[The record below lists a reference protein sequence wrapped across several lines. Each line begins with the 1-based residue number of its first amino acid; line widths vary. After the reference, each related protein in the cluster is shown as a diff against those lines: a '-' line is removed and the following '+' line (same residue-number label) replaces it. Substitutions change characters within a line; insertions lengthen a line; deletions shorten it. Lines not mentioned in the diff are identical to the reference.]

1 MLIIGLCA
9 FISDAGL
16 EICLGKTVDDN
27 LLQVMRKE
35 VQQLSD
41 SLDDFKDKD
50 AKDIK
55 SICSTLALFKSE
67 LNRAIQVLKNQ
78 HQRLQS
84 TCMELR
90 KNQDMIKEEISS
102 KDRDQREML
111 RISELHWETRQQQ
124 VNDICRALEVKSQL
138 MKKDLEMLKVKIDNL
153 SFSDSP
159 IYVIFEAPNQNEW
172 FTGREE
178 IMEKLERYLPF
189 KSEGIKTAALCG
201 LGGCGKTT
209 LGAQFAWKH
218 KADYEGGV
226 FWISME
232 NDKKLEN
239 SMNDLALRLGICAD
253 SFDLT
258 LSKVLT

>member
-1 MLIIGLCA
+1 M
-9 FISDAGL
+9 

-50 AKDIK
+50 DKDIK
-55 SICSTLALFKSE
+55 SICSTLALLKSE

-102 KDRDQREML
+102 KDRDQKEML

-124 VNDICRALEVKSQL
+124 VDDICKTLEVRSQV
-138 MKKDLEMLKVKIDNL
+138 MKKDLEMLKVKMDNL

-159 IYVIFEAPNQNEW
+159 IDMSSLRPQ
-172 FTGREE
+172 
-178 IMEKLERYLPF
+178 
-189 KSEGIKTAALCG
+189 IKTNGYSKRKRRMQYKRLCNYK
-201 LGGCGKTT
+201 LCYTSLFSVQLCRLSSRSFERIQMTVTT
-209 LGAQFAWKH
+209 
-218 KADYEGGV
+218 
-226 FWISME
+226 IR
-232 NDKKLEN
+232 KL
-239 SMNDLALRLGICAD
+239 SVKRQC
-253 SFDLT
+253 F
-258 LSKVLT
+258 V

>member
-124 VNDICRALEVKSQL
+124 VDDICKTLEVRSQV
-138 MKKDLEMLKVKIDNL
+138 MKKDLEMLKVKMGNL

-159 IYVIFEAPNQNEW
+159 IDDIFEAPDQNEW
-172 FTGREE
+172 FTGG
-178 IMEKLERYLPF
+178 F
-189 KSEGIKTAALCG
+189 S
-201 LGGCGKTT
+201 
-209 LGAQFAWKH
+209 
-218 KADYEGGV
+218 
-226 FWISME
+226 
-232 NDKKLEN
+232 
-239 SMNDLALRLGICAD
+239 
-253 SFDLT
+253 
-258 LSKVLT
+258 

>member
-50 AKDIK
+50 DKDIK

-67 LNRAIQVLKNQ
+67 LNRAIQVLKNE
-78 HQRLQS
+78 HQALQS

-102 KDRDQREML
+102 KEML

-124 VNDICRALEVKSQL
+124 VNDICKTLEVKSQV

-159 IYVIFEAPNQNEW
+159 IDVIFEAPNQNEW

-178 IMEKLERYLPF
+178 IMEKLEDTSHP
-189 KSEGIKTAALCG
+189 
-201 LGGCGKTT
+201 
-209 LGAQFAWKH
+209 
-218 KADYEGGV
+218 
-226 FWISME
+226 
-232 NDKKLEN
+232 
-239 SMNDLALRLGICAD
+239 
-253 SFDLT
+253 
-258 LSKVLT
+258 KVKE

>member
-111 RISELHWETRQQQ
+111 RISEIHWETRQQQ
-124 VNDICRALEVKSQL
+124 VNDICKTGSEKPSNEKGFRNAKG
-138 MKKDLEMLKVKIDNL
+138 KDGQSI
-153 SFSDSP
+153 
-159 IYVIFEAPNQNEW
+159 IFRQS
-172 FTGREE
+172 
-178 IMEKLERYLPF
+178 Y
-189 KSEGIKTAALCG
+189 
-201 LGGCGKTT
+201 GCH
-209 LGAQFAWKH
+209 F
-218 KADYEGGV
+218 
-226 FWISME
+226 
-232 NDKKLEN
+232 
-239 SMNDLALRLGICAD
+239 
-253 SFDLT
+253 
-258 LSKVLT
+258 